1 VTASDDGSDT
11 SRPAPPGNLPEGR
24 RRLLREGM
32 WVGAGQAG
40 SALGRLVGT
49 RLITSLV
56 TPVVYNEFALL
67 QGVAALGSSLF
78 CSPLVQATLRYYPDA
93 AAAGKINALRRL
105 AGALLRRSTIWVVAG
120 LLVGGAA
127 WTRLPGP
134 GTSLAAF
141 ALVAATLA
149 LDVWRTYESA
159 VMNAA
164 RNQRDMSA
172 WNSLDA
178 WIRPL
183 AGVAAVWLLAPD
195 ARSVLLGFAVGC
207 AVVNLLFSK
216 RVVRGDDVPAAG
228 LDDPFVAQV
237 RPAFVHYALPLV
249 PLALLSWIV
258 SLASRYFIA
267 WIAGAE
273 DAGLFAAIQGLAAQP
288 FMTVAG
294 LGMLTLR
301 PVLFDA
307 VSRGDGARER
317 RTLWV
322 WLAVVG
328 GVSMAGALLATALK
342 DWVVALALGKG
353 FRAAADLLPWL
364 AWGYAIQTVQTIF
377 EAMIY
382 SQQRTGRLLAVN
394 VVAAATSLLF
404 FALLIPPF
412 GARGAAMGTAA
423 SFSLSF
429 ATSVWLSGAIPRWL
443 LPRHAAGGPGVS

>member
-1 VTASDDGSDT
+1 
-11 SRPAPPGNLPEGR
+11 
-24 RRLLREGM
+24 
-32 WVGAGQAG
+32 
-40 SALGRLVGT
+40 
-49 RLITSLV
+49 
-56 TPVVYNEFALL
+56 
-67 QGVAALGSSLF
+67 
-78 CSPLVQATLRYYPDA
+78 
-93 AAAGKINALRRL
+93 
-105 AGALLRRSTIWVVAG
+105 
-120 LLVGGAA
+120 
-127 WTRLPGP
+127 
-134 GTSLAAF
+134 
-141 ALVAATLA
+141 VAATLA

-172 WNSLDA
+172 WNTLDA

-207 AVVNLLFSK
+207 AAVNLVFCK
-216 RVVRGDDVPAAG
+216 RIVRGDDVPAAG
-228 LDDPFVAQV
+228 LDDPFVAQI
-237 RPAFVHYALPLV
+237 RPAFVRYALPLV

-267 WIAGAE
+267 WFAGAD
-273 DAGLFAAIQGLAAQP
+273 DAGLFAAIQGLASQP

-307 VSRGDGARER
+307 VSSGDRARER

-328 GVSMAGALLATALK
+328 GVSVAGAFLATVLK

-353 FRAAADLLPWL
+353 FRGAADLLPWL

-394 VVAAATSLLF
+394 VVAAVTSLLF
-404 FALLIPPF
+404 YALLIPPM
-412 GARGAAMGTAA
+412 GARGAVIATVA
-423 SFSLSF
+423 SFSVSC
-429 ATSVWLSGAIPRWL
+429 ATCLWLSRAVPRWF
-443 LPRHAAGGPGVS
+443 LPLRAAGGPGAA